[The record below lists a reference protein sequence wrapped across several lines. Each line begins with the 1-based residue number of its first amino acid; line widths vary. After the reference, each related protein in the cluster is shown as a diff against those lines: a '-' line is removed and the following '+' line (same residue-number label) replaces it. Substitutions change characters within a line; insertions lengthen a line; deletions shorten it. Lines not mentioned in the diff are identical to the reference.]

1 MSLPA
6 EEIRHW
12 PKPYFQLSLPV
23 LLYIFLGVSALS
35 LLALAFY
42 IWWTVQ
48 SLSVSAVIAYFLII
62 AVPLGWYG
70 LYGVFEF
77 KRISLLAVIFAGLL
91 TILAVFVHS
100 LLLSV
105 GVYPSALYL
114 PIAVFSFYLF
124 LCASGVYGATYF

>member
-1 MSLPA
+1 MPA

-12 PKPYFQLSLPV
+12 PRPYFQLSLPV

-35 LLALAFY
+35 LLALGY
-42 IWWTVQ
+42 YVWWTVP
-48 SLSVSAVIAYFLII
+48 SLSVSSLIFYFLII
-62 AVPLGWYG
+62 SVPLGWYG

-77 KRISLLAVIFAGLL
+77 KRISFLAVFFAGVLA
-91 TILAVFVHS
+91 ILAVVVHS

-114 PIAVFSFYLF
+114 PMVVFSFYLF
-124 LCASGVYGATYF
+124 VCAGGVYGGTYF